1 MLCILALLASL
12 SSMPQ
17 DTITAALKSY
27 DTVASYRVTL
37 RVMHGNSNDIIQ
49 YSFKKP
55 GFVRMDF
62 VKPHK
67 GAVLVYDPA
76 ANRVRLQPFGISKAF
91 ALSLSPDSRLV
102 KSPSGHQ
109 VNESDI
115 GALLRRVLLLQKQG
129 LATVQGEELVG
140 GKATVLVNIVGK
152 DGFSLDATHS
162 FLLNL
167 DAATLLPLQV
177 RTYDVAGKLLEK
189 VLMDDLETDVHF
201 DDHFFTP

>member
-1 MLCILALLASL
+1 
-12 SSMPQ
+12 MPQ